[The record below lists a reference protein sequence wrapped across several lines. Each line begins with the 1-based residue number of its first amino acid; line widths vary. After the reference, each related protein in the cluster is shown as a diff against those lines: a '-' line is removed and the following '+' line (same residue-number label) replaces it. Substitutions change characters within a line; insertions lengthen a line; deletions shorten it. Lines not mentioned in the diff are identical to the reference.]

1 MLKLYVLPSLDLQA
15 QFDMA
20 DIYELDLVRILRRSP
35 EIQEEK
41 LFDFL
46 QKHLEI
52 SQIEELREIVKECRQ
67 RLQCKRF
74 I

>member
-1 MLKLYVLPSLDLQA
+1 
-15 QFDMA
+15 MA

-67 RLQCKRF
+67 RLQRKRF